1 MGQRTKKYSLT
12 LAGHRTSV
20 SMEEPFWEALKD
32 ISKRKQQSITAIASH
47 IDRNRSDLPL
57 SSAIRIYVLEYYR
70 FRNDEKSS

>member
-32 ISKRKQQSITAIASH
+32 ISKHKNQSITAIVSL
-47 IDRNRSDLPL
+47 IDRNREDLPL
-57 SSAIRIYVLEYYR
+57 SSAIRIYVLEY
-70 FRNDEKSS
+70 FKEKSQH